1 MHDVRSLG
9 TILGVWAHPDDE
21 GFLSAG
27 LMAAARDAGQRVV
40 VVTATL
46 GEHGTTDP
54 TRWPPDRLG
63 RVRALEL
70 AASLAAVGVTEHRH
84 LGHPDGSLARQ
95 HQLQAIDQL
104 AGIVEQVQP
113 DTIVTFGPDGL
124 TGHEDHQTVSAWAST
139 ARAASAPRARLLFAT
154 TTESFVRRWAHV
166 HERLDVFLADG
177 LPLRTPDADV
187 ALALNLSGVDADR
200 KLVALRAH
208 ASQTAGMLAAI
219 GADTLREWWS
229 VETFLDADRTP
240 LPQRRGADAGA
251 AAGTAWGTWQLVG

>member
-1 MHDVRSLG
+1 MLDVRSLG

-21 GFLSAG
+21 AFLTAG

-40 VVTATL
+40 VVTATH

-54 TRWPPDRLG
+54 AGWPPDRLG
-63 RVRALEL
+63 RIRALEL
-70 AASLAAVGVTEHRH
+70 AASLAALEVREHRH

-95 HQLQAIDQL
+95 HQLQAIDEL
-104 AGIVEQVQP
+104 AAIVEDVQP

-124 TGHEDHQTVSAWAST
+124 TGHEDHQTVSAWAGT
-139 ARAASAPRARLLFAT
+139 ARAASAPQARLLFAT

-166 HERLDVFLADG
+166 HDRLNVFLADG

-187 ALALNLSGVDADR
+187 ALTLDLSGADADR

-208 ASQTAGMLAAI
+208 ASQTAGMLATI

-251 AAGTAWGTWQLVG
+251 AAVPGWGTWQLVG